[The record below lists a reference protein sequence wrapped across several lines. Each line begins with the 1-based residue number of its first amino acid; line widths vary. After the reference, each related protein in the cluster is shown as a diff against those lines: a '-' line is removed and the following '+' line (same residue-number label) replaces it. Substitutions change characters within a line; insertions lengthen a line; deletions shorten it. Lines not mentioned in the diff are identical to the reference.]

1 MLRFVLAPDRAL
13 VPDLRG
19 KLPGRGMWL
28 SARADVLESA
38 LARGAFARAA
48 RGTVRLPPDL
58 PELLRSGLTG
68 RITEL
73 LGLARRAGQAIAGFE
88 KGREWVRSGR
98 AALVVQACDGSA
110 DERDRFLSGARG
122 LAVYRPLSAA
132 ALGAVFGLERAV
144 HVAVAPGNLAAA
156 LVNEFE
162 RLAGLTAPAPT
173 TRDRAGSDRRV
184 NERR

>member
-1 MLRFVLAPDRAL
+1 MIRFVIGPERMV

-19 KLPGRGMWL
+19 RLPGRGMWL
-28 SARADVLESA
+28 SARADVLETA

-48 RGTVRLPPDL
+48 RGTVALPPEL
-58 PELLRSGLTG
+58 PELLRVGLVD
-68 RITEL
+68 RIVDL

-110 DERDRFLSGARG
+110 DECDRFLSGARD
-122 LAVYRPLSAA
+122 LKVHRPLSAA

-144 HVAVAPGNLAAA
+144 HVAVAPGNLAAM
-156 LVNEFE
+156 VVSESE
-162 RLAGLTAPAPT
+162 RLAGLTAPMT
-173 TRDRAGSDRRV
+173 QIERSGRSRQAGK
-184 NERR
+184 